1 MKLFVFIPEAATE
14 SGSGKQVFWNLQPK
28 SLNNAYEEVHFQ

>member
-14 SGSGKQVFWNLQPK
+14 SCYGKLSKFSEPK
-28 SLNNAYEEVHFQ
+28 SLNNTYEEVQF